1 MKNFF
6 FYLSILLTLTNCSN
20 QSEKDK
26 KLLEERILRLENGL
40 QPNLQIHKDSIQEI
54 QHFNIEDR
62 MKELGVNGL
71 SIAVINNGVIEWA
84 KGYGVT
90 DTTENRKVTTETMFL
105 AGSISK
111 PVAATRALQL
121 YENGALDLDA
131 NVNDYLV
138 NWKLPDNEFTLEE
151 KVTTRRILDHSAGL
165 TVWGFPGYERGEDI
179 PSTPEILDG
188 KGNTDSVRVYK
199 KPGESWRYSGGGY
212 TIMQQMIADIEE
224 RQFHDVMQE
233 HVLDPLG
240 MTKSTYENP
249 LPEKYHDLA
258 ATGYYTDGSQVNGK
272 WHVYPEMAAAG
283 LWTTPSQLVIWAKEI
298 MEVYQSQEDGL
309 IKAKTANEMLTLST
323 DNYGLGIVVEDH
335 TFVHSGADAG
345 FRAQLVGWKDHPVAY
360 VIMVNSENSG
370 AIFRE
375 VLLSIVKEYELPGV
389 EPRTRIIREQT
400 TDKLK
405 QFEGTYDF
413 PERGVATLSVNENGD
428 GLQFTGGPFEDRIIH
443 LLPEEDFKFFNKNSG
458 VYYTFRHN
466 GDEITGVEFSI
477 LEGKR
482 VK

>member
-6 FYLSILLTLTNCSN
+6 FCLSALLILTNCAD

-26 KLLEERILRLENGL
+26 KLLEERVVRLENHL
-40 QPNLQIHKDSIQEI
+40 QPNVQIHKDSIQEI
-54 QHFNIEDR
+54 EYFNIEDR
-62 MKELGVNGL
+62 MKELGVTGL

-84 KGYGVT
+84 KGYGVV
-90 DTTENRKVTTETMFL
+90 DSTENRKITTETMFL

-121 YENGALDLDA
+121 YENGTLDLDA

-138 NWKLPDNEFTLEE
+138 NWKLPDNEFTPKE

-165 TVWGFPGYERGEDI
+165 TVWGFPGYKRGESI
-179 PSTPEILDG
+179 PGTPEILDG

-199 KPGESWRYSGGGY
+199 TPGESWRYSGGGY
-212 TIMQQMIADIEE
+212 TILQQMITDMEKK
-224 RQFHDVMQE
+224 QFPEIMQE

-240 MTKSTYENP
+240 MTASTYENP
-249 LPEKYHDLA
+249 LPEKYHSLA
-258 ATGYYTDGSQVNGK
+258 ATGHYSDGSAVEGK

-283 LWTTPSQLVIWAKEI
+283 LWTTPSQLVMWAKEI
-298 MEVYQSQEDGL
+298 MQTYQSQEDGL
-309 IKAKTANEMLTLST
+309 LKAKTVNEMLTLST

-335 TFVHSGADAG
+335 TFLHFGADEG

-360 VIMVNSENSG
+360 VIMVNSDNSSV
-370 AIFRE
+370 IFRE
-375 VLLSIVKEYELPGV
+375 VLLSIVKEYDLPGV

-400 TDKLK
+400 ADKLAK
-405 QFEGTYDF
+405 FEGTYHF
-413 PERGVATLSVNENGD
+413 PEYGNATLSVNENE
-428 GLQFTGGPFEDRIIH
+428 LQFTGGPFEDRTIH

-458 VYYTFRHN
+458 IYYNFQYD
-466 GDEITGVEFSI
+466 GDHVTGVKFSTF
-477 LEGKR
+477 EGK
-482 VK
+482 KME